1 MKPMNEMLDAGTH
14 RCGAF

>member
-1 MKPMNEMLDAGTH
+1 MKPMNEMLDAETH